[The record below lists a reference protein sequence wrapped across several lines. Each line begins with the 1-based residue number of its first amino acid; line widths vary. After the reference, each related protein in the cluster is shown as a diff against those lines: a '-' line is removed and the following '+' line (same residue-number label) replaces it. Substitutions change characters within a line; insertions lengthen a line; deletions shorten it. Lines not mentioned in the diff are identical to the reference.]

1 MTLPVRPAAAG
12 RLARA
17 VTAAGL
23 GCAGLLLAAPAAGA
37 VAVPPGVYVVDEAG
51 VLSSADEQRLT
62 QEISE
67 LRRETGQGLYVVYVD
82 EFETDAQGLA
92 RDVVEQRGLGT
103 NDAVLAIAVET
114 RSQGLDTGGDAALQ
128 DQVNR
133 TYVRPALPAPGTDP
147 GSADWLAPATAAV
160 QGLDDAADGTL
171 DGTGASG
178 AQYDPAGM
186 LPAGSGAGAGAGQ
199 GAAQGANEGSGAL
212 TAVLGAGAV
221 AAAVGGGVLVARSR
235 RKKDGDAVER
245 SESHRV
251 ERDPLDTMSLAD
263 LHTQAGSKLV
273 AADDAIRSSEQELG
287 FAVASYG
294 EDSVRTFRED
304 IERAREHMRASFQL
318 QHQLDDHI
326 PDTEED
332 QRSWLKEIIQRSDA
346 VGASLAS
353 HQKEFDSLRDLE
365 NRVPEALERIDARL
379 PQARSRVQE
388 AESSIS
394 ALHAQYAESA
404 LAEVS
409 DNAAQAR
416 ERLEFVETAEAKARA
431 SWEAQDRSTAALAV
445 RAAEESLS
453 QVETLTEAVGK
464 AEGSLRTIV
473 GNLNTGVA
481 QSEQDVAEAE
491 ALVANGS
498 HPELAGPVA
507 GMKTTL
513 GAVRR
518 ALSAG
523 RPDPLDLLHQLEAA
537 HRQLNTPLS
546 GVRDARE
553 QARHASQMLHSAVAQ
568 AQAQIDGTADFIGAR
583 RGAVGSEARTRLA
596 EADHTL
602 RTAIDLS
609 RTDPVTALQ
618 QAQRASQLAERA
630 SELARQDVE
639 GFGYGGGMYG
649 PGMGGMVVGRPRS
662 GAGASFGG
670 GLGGALLGGIVM
682 NSMLGGGGGG
692 GSWGGGGFGGFGG
705 GGLGGGDFGGFGDI
719 SGGGF

>member
-1 MTLPVRPAAAG
+1 MTPTARPAAAG

-17 VTAAGL
+17 VTAGGL
-23 GCAGLLLAAPAAGA
+23 GGAGLLLAAPAAGA
-37 VAVPPGVYVVDEAG
+37 VTVPPGVYVVDEAQ
-51 VLSSADEQRLT
+51 VLTPAEEQRLT
-62 QEISE
+62 NEITA
-67 LRRETGQGLYVVYVD
+67 LGRETGQGLYVVYVD
-82 EFETDAQGLA
+82 EFETNAQDLA
-92 RDVVEQRGLGT
+92 QDVADQRGLGT
-103 NDAVLAIAVET
+103 TDSILAIAVEQ
-114 RSQGLDTGGDAALQ
+114 RSFGFDAGARDTALQ
-128 DQVNR
+128 DDVTA
-133 TYVRPALPAPGTDP
+133 TYIRPALQDASRTGWLGPA
-147 GSADWLAPATAAV
+147 LAAV
-160 QGLDDAADGTL
+160 QGVDDAADGEL
-171 DGTGASG
+171 DGVGASG
-178 AQYDPAGM
+178 AEYDPAGA
-186 LPAGSGAGAGAGQ
+186 LPGGAARDEGRGAGSAGQ
-199 GAAQGANEGSGAL
+199 ESSGGGAL

-221 AAAVGGGVLVARSR
+221 AAAVGGGVLVARNR
-235 RKKDGDAVER
+235 RKKDGGAVER
-245 SESHRV
+245 SGRDARPV
-251 ERDPLDTMSLAD
+251 ERDPLDEMSLED
-263 LHTQAGSKLV
+263 LRTRAGSKLV

-287 FAVASYG
+287 FAMASYG
-294 EDSVRTFRED
+294 EDAVRTFRED
-304 IERAREHMRASFQL
+304 IDQAKEHMRASFQL

-346 VGASLAS
+346 VGAALAS
-353 HQKEFDSLRDLE
+353 HQKDFDSLRDLE
-365 NRVPEALERIDARL
+365 NNVPEALERIDARL
-379 PQARSRVQE
+379 PEARARVQQ

-394 ALHAQYAESA
+394 ALHGQYAESA
-404 LAEVS
+404 LAEVA

-416 ERLEFVETAEAKARA
+416 ERLDFVETAEAKARQA
-431 SWEAQDRSTAALAV
+431 WETQDRSTAALAV

-453 QVETLTEAVGK
+453 QVDTLTEAVGK

-473 GNLNTGVA
+473 GNLQTGLA
-481 QSEQDVAEAE
+481 QSEQDLAEAE

-513 GAVRR
+513 AAVRR
-518 ALSAG
+518 SLSGG

-553 QARHASQMLHSAVAQ
+553 QARQASQMLNSAIAQ

-602 RTAIDLS
+602 RAAIDLS

-649 PGMGGMVVGRPRS
+649 PGMGGMYGGRQRS

-670 GLGGALLGGIVM
+670 GLGGALLGGILM
-682 NSMLGGGGGG
+682 NSMFNSGGD
-692 GSWGGGGFGGFGG
+692 SWGGGGFGGFDG

>member
-1 MTLPVRPAAAG
+1 MTLPVRPAASG

-17 VTAAGL
+17 VTVAGL
-23 GCAGLLLAAPAAGA
+23 GGVGLLLAAPAAGA
-37 VAVPPGVYVVDEAG
+37 VAVPPGVFVVDEAG
-51 VLSSADEQRLT
+51 VLSSSDEQRLT
-62 QEISE
+62 QEITE

-82 EFETDAQGLA
+82 EFETDARGLA
-92 RDVVEQRGLGT
+92 QDVVQQRGLGT

-147 GSADWLAPATAAV
+147 GSAGWLAPATAAV

-186 LPAGSGAGAGAGQ
+186 LPAGSGADEGAGQ
-199 GAAQGANEGSGAL
+199 GSNDGAGAL

-235 RKKDGDAVER
+235 RKKDGGAVER
-245 SESHRV
+245 SEARPV
-251 ERDPLDTMSLAD
+251 ERDPLDTMSLED
-263 LHTQAGSKLV
+263 LRTQAGSKLV

-287 FAVASYG
+287 FAMASYG
-294 EDSVRTFRED
+294 EDSVRTFRKD
-304 IERAREHMRASFQL
+304 IDEAKGHMRASFQL

-346 VGASLAS
+346 VGAALAS
-353 HQKEFDSLRDLE
+353 HQEEFDSLRDLE
-365 NRVPEALERIDARL
+365 NRVPEALERVDTRL
-379 PQARSRVQE
+379 PQARSRVQQ
-388 AESSIS
+388 AESSIQ
-394 ALHAQYAESA
+394 ALHGQYAESA
-404 LAEVS
+404 LAEVA

-431 SWEAQDRSTAALAV
+431 AWDAQDRPTAALAV
-445 RAAEESLS
+445 RAAEEALS
-453 QVETLTEAVGK
+453 QVDTLTDAVGK
-464 AEGSLRTIV
+464 AEGSLRTML
-473 GNLNTGVA
+473 GNLQSGLA

-491 ALVANGS
+491 ALVANGAN
-498 HPELAGPVA
+498 PELAGPVA
-507 GMKTTL
+507 GMRATL
-513 GAVRR
+513 SAVRR
-518 ALSAG
+518 TLAAG

-537 HRQLNTPLS
+537 HRQLNTPLA

-553 QARHASQMLHSAVAQ
+553 QARHASQMLNSALAQ

-649 PGMGGMVVGRPRS
+649 PGMGGTAGGRSRS

-670 GLGGALLGGIVM
+670 GLGGALLGGILM
-682 NSMLGGGGGG
+682 NSMFNSG
-692 GSWGGGGFGGFGG
+692 GSWGGGGFGGFDG